1 MAEARCKFDIV
12 IIMSSKAG
20 AAIKVLDPVTSVV
33 MDNNLWCSK
42 SRDI

>member
-20 AAIKVLDPVTSVV
+20 VAIKVPGPSNICGD
-33 MDNNLWCSK
+33 
-42 SRDI
+42 R

>member
-20 AAIKVLDPVTSVV
+20 VAIKVLDTVISMV
-33 MDNNLWCSK
+33 MDNSL
-42 SRDI
+42 